1 MSDIENL
8 PQAPRNLM
16 PELAEFLD
24 RLAMDFGD
32 SRRQSALEFY
42 LTGLLTEHPNKNCD
56 TLAQILPETTEQR
69 LQNLLTGMQ
78 WDEVALNRKRL
89 QVLKTLSTEGDG
101 ALIFDGTD
109 FPKHG
114 ASSVGVTRQYSGSL
128 GKVANCQ
135 VTVNCHYAERTLA
148 WPVTTRLFLPE
159 KEWATDPA
167 RCRRAGVPEKEIIVQ
182 TKYEIALKLLDEAN
196 QQGIGHAVV
205 VADAEFGD
213 NPPFLD
219 GLEARKEKYVTDVR
233 SNFSVVTSKSPA
245 APTQR
250 ADSVLDQLAA
260 RAWRVIH
267 WREGQDGWLTGLFAA
282 IRCWRVDGQG
292 VRHLGWL
299 IGQRP
304 IADGQGQTKYFWSN
318 FPADTPLARMAEYA
332 HRRHWVEQFHEEG
345 KTLLGWD
352 QYQGRFWRGF
362 HRHAFLVMLAFSFM
376 VWREWQQRQPQ
387 RLAGRPREGFSPTP
401 GSKAL
406 FAGLHPSRRR
416 RVVTPSGPLG
426 TALAHRPIHSWPI
439 TDLTK

>member
-1 MSDIENL
+1 MSDIENI
-8 PQAPRNLM
+8 PQAPRPLM

-24 RLAMDFGD
+24 LLAMDFGD

-56 TLAQILPETTEQR
+56 TLAQILPDTTAQR

-78 WDEVALNRKRL
+78 WDEVALNRKRM

-109 FPKHG
+109 FPKQG
-114 ASSVGVTRQYSGSL
+114 KSSVGVARQYSGSL

-159 KEWATDPA
+159 REWATDPA
-167 RCRRAGVPEKEIIVQ
+167 RCRRAGVPEKEMIVQ

-196 QQGIGHAVV
+196 KQRVGPAVV

-213 NPPFLD
+213 NPPFWD
-219 GLEARKEKYVTDVR
+219 GWEARKEKCVADGR

-245 APTQR
+245 ASTQR
-250 ADSVLDQLAA
+250 ADTVLDQLAA
-260 RAWRVIH
+260 REWRVIH
-267 WREGQDGWLTGLFAA
+267 WREGQAGWLTGLFAA
-282 IRCWRVDGQG
+282 IGCWRVDGPR
-292 VRHLGWL
+292 VRRWGGL

-318 FPADTPLARMAEYA
+318 FPADTPLERM
-332 HRRHWVEQFHEEG
+332 VE
-345 KTLLGWD
+345 
-352 QYQGRFWRGF
+352 
-362 HRHAFLVMLAFSFM
+362 
-376 VWREWQQRQPQ
+376 
-387 RLAGRPREGFSPTP
+387 
-401 GSKAL
+401 
-406 FAGLHPSRRR
+406 
-416 RVVTPSGPLG
+416 
-426 TALAHRPIHSWPI
+426 
-439 TDLTK
+439 